1 MLTRLVL
8 LTLLVNLLSSCFLW
22 LGRDGFF
29 ESYQI
34 TKMMSNLVSIN
45 PIWKKFHGILVN
57 WISESDLKRVMIR
70 AAAATSFKDGLR
82 SLSGREKKQ
91 G

>member
-1 MLTRLVL
+1 
-8 LTLLVNLLSSCFLW
+8 
-22 LGRDGFF
+22 
-29 ESYQI
+29 
-34 TKMMSNLVSIN
+34 MMSNLVSIN
-45 PIWKKFHGILVN
+45 PISKKFHGILVN